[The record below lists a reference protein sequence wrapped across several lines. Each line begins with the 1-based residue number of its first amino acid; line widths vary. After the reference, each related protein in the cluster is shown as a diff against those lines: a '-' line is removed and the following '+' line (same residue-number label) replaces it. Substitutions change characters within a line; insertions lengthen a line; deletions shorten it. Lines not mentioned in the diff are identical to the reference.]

1 MTPVASNAKPWYREP
16 WPWLLMAGPAVVVVA
31 GFVTL
36 WLAIKSD
43 DGPVA
48 DDHYKRGLAI
58 HQTLNRDRAAT
69 ALDSRAHLS
78 FNPEAGK
85 VRVVLSGGAAPSQ
98 PLRLR
103 LVHPTR
109 ADLDRSLLLEARS
122 AGVYEAALALPA
134 SGRWWVTLEDT
145 TGVWRLAGDWRVPE
159 TLALALD
166 PLKR

>member
-1 MTPVASNAKPWYREP
+1 MPDGRPVGRASSARSSASSCA
-16 WPWLLMAGPAVVVVA
+16 WPRRIPRG
-31 GFVTL
+31 
-36 WLAIKSD
+36 AIY
-43 DGPVA
+43 A
-48 DDHYKRGLAI
+48 DPGHI
-58 HQTLNRDRAAT
+58 AARRSSRW
-69 ALDSRAHLS
+69 ALDYRAHLS

-85 VRVVLSGGAAPSQ
+85 VRVVLSGGAALSQ

-109 ADLDRSLLLEARS
+109 VGLDRSLLLEARS

-145 TGVWRLAGDWRVPE
+145 TGVWRLAGEWRVPE
-159 TLALALD
+159 TLVVALE

>member
-1 MTPVASNAKPWYREP
+1 MPIDAKHSPWYREP

-36 WLAIKSD
+36 WLAFNSD
-43 DGPVA
+43 DGLVA
-48 DDHYKRGLAI
+48 DDYYKRGQAI
-58 HQTLNRDRAAT
+58 NQTLSRDRAAA
-69 ALDSRAHLS
+69 ALAYRAQMS

-109 ADLDRSLLLEARS
+109 AGLDRSLLLEARS

-145 TGVWRLAGDWRVPE
+145 TGVWRLAGEWRVPE